1 MGGRTGGH
9 LAEVFP
15 RRERSQALAKP
26 RRATVN
32 ARGMWRTAGLSA
44 LLILM
49 TLAPGAALAVDN
61 PACAAALDL
70 IANHAGKGKRA
81 TPLVVAGAPDTAE
94 TKDYTA
100 DTLFQAVWNGD
111 KPSADLASAF
121 MGSPAASVLD
131 SCPGLTDT
139 LAKDRIQSGDDA
151 VARVTATNS
160 DIVELPTYPATV
172 LSLSLPVVS
181 GSGRDALVQENLCQ
195 GVNMCAGSIRH
206 LQREKSGRWRSVG
219 DLPTSSS

>member
-1 MGGRTGGH
+1 M
-9 LAEVFP
+9 L
-15 RRERSQALAKP
+15 
-26 RRATVN
+26 
-32 ARGMWRTAGLSA
+32 RTAGLSA
-44 LLILM
+44 LLALTM
-49 TLAPGAALAVDN
+49 LAPCAALADDN

-70 IANHAGKGKRA
+70 IISHAGKGKKA
-81 TPLVVAGAPDTAE
+81 APLVVAGAPDTAE

-100 DTLFQAVWNGD
+100 ETLFKADWNGD

-121 MGSPAASVLD
+121 MGLPAAGVLD

-139 LAKDRIQSGDDA
+139 LTKDRIQSGDDA
-151 VARVTATNS
+151 VARVTTS
-160 DIVELPTYPATV
+160 TGDIVALPTYPATV

-181 GSGRDALVQENLCQ
+181 GDGRDALVQENICE

-206 LQREKSGRWRSVG
+206 LQREKSGRWKDVG

>member
-1 MGGRTGGH
+1 MCG
-9 LAEVFP
+9 EP
-15 RRERSQALAKP
+15 R
-26 RRATVN
+26 
-32 ARGMWRTAGLSA
+32 GLKSA
-44 LLILM
+44 LLAFM
-49 TLAPGAALAVDN
+49 TLAPGAALAADGN
-61 PACAAALDL
+61 PAPCTAALDL
-70 IANHAGKGKRA
+70 ILSHAGKGKRA
-81 TPLVVAGAPDTAE
+81 TSLVVAGAPDTAE

-111 KPSADLASAF
+111 KPSADLATAF
-121 MGSPAASVLD
+121 MSVPAASVLD

-151 VARVTATNS
+151 VARVTATNG

-195 GVNMCAGSIRH
+195 GVDIACAGSIRH
-206 LQREKSGRWRSVG
+206 LQRGKSGRWRSVG